1 MYNMIRKVVLNKNYI
16 LTRFLDIFITRIVN
30 LTGIVQLKV
39 VQYFGLGRRVSKG
52 TPGAKFKQFIILMIF
67 HLT

>member
-1 MYNMIRKVVLNKNYI
+1 MIRKVVLNKNYI

-52 TPGAKFKQFIILMIF
+52 TAGGKFKQFIILMIF